1 MVAPASCERCG
12 EPRAVARCCRHLARG
27 LATFVDGNGAT
38 LTCSACAD
46 DAAEHPVCAGC
57 VEAVR
62 AHNVAVGEI
71 DRARGWA
78 LVPRAPYL
86 AILGYDRPRL
96 CWAGVGD
103 FAKLGF
109 TKVPR
114 GEPRWLESMW
124 VEITARDGDRFTG
137 RLDNDPELIEKLAAD
152 ASITFDLDQIV
163 DVLPT
168 SRLPDRD
175 PSHRC
180 AACSPDGRTLDD
192 GDRKLLG
199 DVAKVGFHVIKVFA
213 DEVGPGFAYSVGFN
227 HSFDHPEVIA
237 VGLDLETAHAAI
249 NRIGAALAAGGKPD
263 LDRLLERGRV
273 SLREIRKEKS
283 FADYLGYG
291 RWFYRAAQFP
301 ACQIVWRDD
310 DVVL

>member
-1 MVAPASCERCG
+1 MAAAESCERCG
-12 EPRAVARCCRHLARG
+12 QARAVARCCRHLARG
-27 LATFVDGNGAT
+27 MATFVDGKGAK
-38 LTCSACAD
+38 LTCTGCAAS
-46 DAAEHPVCAGC
+46 AAEHPVCAGC

-62 AHNVAVGEI
+62 VHNVPVR
-71 DRARGWA
+71 DLDKTRGWA

-86 AILGYDRPRL
+86 QILGYDRPRL

-103 FAKLGF
+103 FAKLAF
-109 TKVPR
+109 SKVPR

-124 VEITARDGDRFTG
+124 VEISERDGDHFSG
-137 RLDNDPELIEKLAAD
+137 RLDNDPELIETLAAD
-152 ASITFDLDQIV
+152 ASIGFDLDQIV

-180 AACSPDGRTLDD
+180 AACSSDGRTLDE

-199 DVAKVGFHVIKVFA
+199 DVAKVGFHVIKVIA
-213 DEVGPGFAYSVGFN
+213 DEEGPGFAYSVGFH

-237 VGLDLETAHAAI
+237 VGLDLESAHAAI

-263 LDRLLERGRV
+263 LDHLLEGGAC
-273 SLREIRKEKS
+273 SLREIRDEKS

-291 RWFYRAAQFP
+291 RWFYRAARFP
-301 ACQIVWRDD
+301 ARQLVWRAD